1 MALPPRGRWLWTPV
15 AAYMG
20 FIFALS
26 SVSNTPA
33 MPGGVDKDLHALLYA
48 GLGVL
53 LVRARAGGLGREVTI
68 PMVVWA
74 VVVAAAY
81 GVSDECHQ
89 WFVPPRQV
97 EAADV
102 LADTIGA
109 TLAASG
115 LFAWSRV
122 TRAGAPHRPV

>member
-1 MALPPRGRWLWTPV
+1 LAPIDRRISLWAPV
-15 AAYMG
+15 VAYLA

-26 SVSNTPA
+26 SIANTPQLPDGA
-33 MPGGVDKDLHALLYA
+33 DKDAHALLYA

-53 LVRARAGGLGREVTI
+53 FVRARAGGVWRPVTWG
-68 PMVVWA
+68 M
-74 VVVAAAY
+74 VAAAAIFAAFY
-81 GVSDECHQ
+81 GASDEFHQ

-109 TLAASG
+109 TLAA
-115 LFAWSRV
+115 LALRLRSRLV
-122 TRAGAPHRPV
+122 HGI

>member
-1 MALPPRGRWLWTPV
+1 MA
-15 AAYMG
+15 

-48 GLGVL
+48 GLGAL
-53 LVRARAGGLGREVTI
+53 LLRARAGGWDREVTL
-68 PMVVWA
+68 PMVVWT

-102 LADTIGA
+102 LADTVGA
-109 TLAASG
+109 TLAAGG
-115 LFAWSRV
+115 LYTWSRV
-122 TRAGAPHRPV
+122 TRAGAPRRPV